1 MMATKT
7 TTYTTVA
14 GLNKALAKLPKE
26 ASAELRTAAKEIAS
40 DIAGEAQGRARGLGG
55 LAEVVAPTIKAAR
68 DRVPVIKMGSSAK
81 LPKFGRTPQGGF
93 WERTRSGSRQTIGDV
108 IWGAEFGGGARE
120 STRQFLPH
128 KGQTGYFL
136 WPTVRD
142 RSDEMQ
148 DRYSEALLDALKD
161 TE

>member
-1 MMATKT
+1 MATKT
-7 TTYTTVA
+7 TTYTSVA

-40 DIAGEAQGRARGLGG
+40 DIAGEAAGKARGQGG
-55 LAEVVAPTIKAAR
+55 LAALVAPTIRAVR
-68 DRVPVIKMGSSAK
+68 DRVPVIKMGSARK
-81 LPKFGRTPQGGF
+81 LPTSGGD
-93 WERTRSGSRQTIGDV
+93 WERGRSGSRQTIGDV
-108 IWGAEFGGGARE
+108 IWGAEFGGGARDV
-120 STRQFLPH
+120 TRQFLPH

-142 RSDEMQ
+142 NSDEMQ

-161 TE
+161 TK